1 MAANGGYR
9 VNEDGSVTRID
20 GGGNNNSGN
29 NRPNNNSGGGS
40 DNSGCIW
47 GIIIAVV
54 IGVIIA
60 IANSGSSDSSN
71 SSNNDYDTVEAVE
84 VVEVE
89 EVPVVEEV
97 YTPTTTYLRVSDD
110 DIYISADGGSRDIT
124 VYTDGDWYV
133 DVDVASWGHLSKYSD
148 SVTLRIDP
156 NSSSSSRTDYFIL
169 KSGSYTKRVNITQ
182 SGNTS
187 PRADIER
194 IWMDHG
200 AYQNGQQ
207 GMKIHVKFTVDN
219 MNGKTIYAYAFFYWG
234 DNTTPLHDPYG
245 NNLSFYGYGTPS
257 YDSARFDDFTI
268 FVPYVGLNMQAGQGS
283 VNLSFDISIRTSSG
297 TELDRDNNT
306 QITFSN

>member
-1 MAANGGYR
+1 MAANGGYT
-9 VNEDGSVTRID
+9 VNEDGPVTRID
-20 GGGNNNSGN
+20 GGRSNNSGN
-29 NRPNNNSGGGS
+29 NRPNNNSGGDS

-54 IGVIIA
+54 IGIIIA
-60 IANSGSSDSSN
+60 IANSGSSD

-89 EVPVVEEV
+89 EIPVVEEV
-97 YTPTTTYLRVSDD
+97 YTPSTTYLRVSDD

-124 VYTDGDWYV
+124 VYTDGSWYV
-133 DVDVASWGHLSKYSD
+133 EVDVANWCHLSKYSD
-148 SVTLRIDP
+148 SVTLSVDP

-169 KSGSYTKRVNITQ
+169 NAGNYYTKRVNINQ

-194 IWMDHG
+194 IWVDHSV
-200 AYQNGQQ
+200 YQNGVK
-207 GMKIHVKFTVDN
+207 GMRIHIKFTVDN

-234 DNTTPLHDPYG
+234 DNTTPLHDQYG
-245 NNLSFYGYGTPS
+245 NNLSFYGYGMPN

-268 FVPYVGLNMQAGQGS
+268 FVPYVGLNMQPGQGS
-283 VNLSFDISIRTSSG
+283 VDLSFDISLRSASG
-297 TELDRDNNT
+297 SELDRDNNT
-306 QITFSN
+306 QITYTN